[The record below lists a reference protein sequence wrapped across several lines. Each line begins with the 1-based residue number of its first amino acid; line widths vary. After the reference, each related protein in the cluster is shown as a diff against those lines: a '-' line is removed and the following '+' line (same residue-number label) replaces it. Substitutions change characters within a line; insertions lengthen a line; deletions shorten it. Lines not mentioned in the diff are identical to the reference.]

1 MSLCTVAVPGRE
13 AVSFECSPGETLLDA
28 AARAGWEL
36 PYSCRRGTCESC
48 RAPVLEG
55 EVSPPARE
63 DGTALLCQA
72 KACGDV
78 RIAPDRIERASIAS
92 RRTVKA
98 RLYRVRMA
106 APDVAV
112 VDLRFPAGVKVP
124 FKAGQYLQV
133 LLDGHEPRSF
143 SMANTPRASDAAQL
157 HVRVLPGG
165 LFGSKLLPT
174 LQPGHEVE
182 VELPFGDF
190 HLREGDG
197 PVLLVAGGTG
207 FAPIQAILE
216 EALPKQRGRSFTLYW
231 GARQVDGLYAI
242 EQVRKWEQKHPH
254 FRFVG
259 LVSDGEAPAPLRTG
273 LVHEAV
279 LADHPTLEGH
289 EVYACGA
296 PALVAAARASFVAAK
311 GLPPARFYSDAFA
324 TTAAAVPS

>member
-1 MSLCTVAVPGRE
+1 MSLCTVAVQGRE
-13 AVSFECSPGETLLDA
+13 AVSFECSPDETLLDA
-28 AARAGWEL
+28 ASRAGWEL

-55 EVSPPARE
+55 QVSPPARE

-78 RIAPDRIERASIAS
+78 RIAPDRIERAMPSS
-92 RRTVKA
+92 RKTVKA
-98 RLYRVRMA
+98 KLYRVRMA
-106 APDVAV
+106 AADVAV

-165 LFGSKLLPT
+165 LFGEKLLPT
-174 LQPGHEVE
+174 LQPGSEVQ

-207 FAPIQAILE
+207 FAPIQSILE
-216 EALPKQRGRSFTLYW
+216 EALPRQRGRSFTLYW
-231 GARQVDGLYAI
+231 GARQVEGLYAL
-242 EQVRKWEQKHPH
+242 EQVRKWEQRHPN

-259 LVSDGEAPAPLRTG
+259 VISEGEAPAPLRRG

-279 LADHPTLEGH
+279 LADYPSLRDH

-296 PALVAAARASFVAAK
+296 PPLVTAARASFVAGK
-311 GLPPARFYSDAFA
+311 GLAPGRFYSDAFA
-324 TTAAAVPS
+324 TTAAAS